1 MSFKVVACA
10 CLQPN
15 YLVTKESFKKPPNCE
30 LINSSQLH
38 MRDVQES
45 EVCSSV
51 NCSSAATKCLNG
63 RTCKYQKSLML
74 RFSLRVYTA
83 AALPKCI
90 LLLAVYIW
98 DVPCHY
104 VVTLFIIHPWSLSSN
119 VLSNYTHITQKNII
133 ILVILMRCNCSLC
146 ALQLSVLSPSS
157 VNVMFL
163 PPCRELWV
171 RKARTVCLVCIL
183 QNSAGRRRS
192 SWYFL
197 VYCIWH
203 TIYWDMLNPFLAY

>member
-1 MSFKVVACA
+1 
-10 CLQPN
+10 
-15 YLVTKESFKKPPNCE
+15 
-30 LINSSQLH
+30 

-63 RTCKYQKSLML
+63 RMCKYPKSLML
-74 RFSLRVYTA
+74 RFSLWVYTA

-90 LLLAVYIW
+90 LLHAVYIW
-98 DVPCHY
+98 DVPCQY
-104 VVTLFIIHPWSLSSN
+104 IVTLFIIHPCSLSIN
-119 VLSNYTHITQKNII
+119 ALSNYTHITQKKNYYMV
-133 ILVILMRCNCSLC
+133 LVILMRCNCSLC
-146 ALQLSVLSPSS
+146 ALQLSVLSSSS
-157 VNVMFL
+157 VNVMYL

-183 QNSAGRRRS
+183 QNSTGHRRS

-197 VYCIWH
+197 AYCIWH
-203 TIYWDMLNPFLAY
+203 TIYWDMINPFLAY